1 MAATRLEPKLRLYYS
16 THPVERR
23 ASRAMDP
30 LDFLASYHS
39 REDEE
44 EDDIVPTSDPDEASE
59 LTPLRPR
66 STLLPPFTR
75 RTGQPHLQPPSKHK
89 HISPSPM
96 QPSSRSG
103 SEVVPQMADLSF
115 ATPVGNTHASPT
127 DPSPDVAFN
136 HLLDIISTP
145 APLAAPL
152 AAPSTAP
159 VTSHHAPPPPS
170 PSSPQATS
178 LPLLPAQTLPSP
190 IYHPSSLLFA
200 AAGPSRPAAG
210 DFVVFPSVQS
220 PSRGSGWTTAEKG
233 KGRAEGL
240 IQREG
245 SASQE
250 VTVRSPFS
258 VSSPLLHHTL
268 PYPDVTS

>member
-16 THPVERR
+16 TRPVERR

-30 LDFLASYHS
+30 LHFLASYHS

-44 EDDIVPTSDPDEASE
+44 EGDIVPTSDPDEASE

-75 RTGQPHLQPPSKHK
+75 RTGQPHLQPPSRHK
-89 HISPSPM
+89 HISPSPR

-103 SEVVPQMADLSF
+103 SEVVPQTADLSF
-115 ATPVGNTHASPT
+115 ATPVGNTHPSPT
-127 DPSPDVAFN
+127 DPSPDDALN
-136 HLLDIISTP
+136 PLLDIISTP
-145 APLAAPL
+145 APLAAP
-152 AAPSTAP
+152 STAP
-159 VTSHHAPPPPS
+159 VTAHHAPPPPS
-170 PSSPQATS
+170 PPSPQATS

-190 IYHPSSLLFA
+190 IYHPSSLPLA

-210 DFVVFPSVQS
+210 GFVVFPSVQS

-240 IQREG
+240 VQREG

-268 PYPDVTS
+268 PYPGVTS